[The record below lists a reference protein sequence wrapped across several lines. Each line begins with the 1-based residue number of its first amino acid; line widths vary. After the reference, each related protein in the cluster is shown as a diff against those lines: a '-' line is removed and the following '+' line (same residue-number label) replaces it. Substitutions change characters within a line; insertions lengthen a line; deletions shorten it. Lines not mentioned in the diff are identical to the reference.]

1 MRAGDRVK
9 LPGGG
14 TARVIAPRD
23 AAGIVLVRLA
33 DATIVPVPAE
43 HLRHET
49 TDELAARAALRPR
62 TGRVLNLG
70 PVRPSPGGSPR
81 PGLAGTDADCGTDA
95 ALLRNGEPG
104 LGGAH
109 AQRSGLAGGGETS

>member
-1 MRAGDRVK
+1 MRAGDRVQ

-14 TARVIAPRD
+14 TARVIAPAD
-23 AAGIVLVRLA
+23 AAGLSLVRVA
-33 DATIVPVPAE
+33 DGTLIPVPA
-43 HLRHET
+43 HQLRRET

-104 LGGAH
+104 LGGATPR
-109 AQRSGLAGGGETS
+109 AGLAGGGERS